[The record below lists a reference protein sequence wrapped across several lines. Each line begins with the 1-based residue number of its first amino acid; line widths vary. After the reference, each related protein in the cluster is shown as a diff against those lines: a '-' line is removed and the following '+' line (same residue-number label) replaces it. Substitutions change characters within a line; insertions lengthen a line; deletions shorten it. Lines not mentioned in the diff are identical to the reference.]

1 MVIHSRRR
9 AIPQPKVEE
18 QPKEAVEP
26 VQEEIILE
34 QEEPVEQVIE
44 QEEIQK
50 EPDDIEDIFANYR
63 KRKKNH

>member
-9 AIPQPKVEE
+9 AIPQYVVEE

-26 VQEEIILE
+26 VQEEIVLE
-34 QEEPVEQVIE
+34 QEEPVEKAIE